1 MSTGTPFRSLSSG
14 EFSDEQV
21 FSWTYADEQNAK
33 ENWSI
38 TNPSEVNPYAE
49 LPQMVMLTYKMDNE
63 WKEQIEKD
71 TGSVDFSLNLFFKA
85 IKKDGEYTFVYK
97 DQVLQWL
104 KTITGKNKSFEI
116 KAYKSNTNSNIL
128 STISEKE
135 SPLPFKEGDLKSYLN
150 HTLWFLPDVAS
161 CSAMFNLLKE
171 LTNENHV
178 FEGYEIINASGI
190 KAGSGIEALKPV
202 NIALNR
208 NGKTPMENKT
218 ITLTC
223 GKLTT
228 GVTVAPW
235 TGILILRS
243 LSSPESYFQ
252 SIFRVQSPWVVK
264 NKITGDTQI
273 IKDRCYVFD
282 FAPNRALRVVSD
294 YCSRAIIKSN
304 SNSNNST
311 QDPEDVVISF
321 VNFLP
326 IFFSDGYS
334 MSKLDAK
341 GLLDYVLTGTSSSM
355 LAKKFQ
361 SDSVINLDSNTL
373 TKLKNNQPL
382 IDELSKIEAFRKLK
396 NQLDI
401 IISTDSLVKDAKIS
415 NKELSSDIKS
425 KVDEAK
431 KHRETIQKLLKKL
444 ITRLPIFMYLTD
456 DRESSIEELILSIE
470 PDLFVK
476 STGISIESFKELC
489 RLNVFNRDE
498 LTMAIFAFKKY
509 EEASLSYLDG
519 VVKES
524 ELIAG
529 FDNVFTKE
537 EARKLMEER
546 IDL

>member
-1 MSTGTPFRSLSSG
+1 M
-14 EFSDEQV
+14 
-21 FSWTYADEQNAK
+21 
-33 ENWSI
+33 
-38 TNPSEVNPYAE
+38 
-49 LPQMVMLTYKMDNE
+49 
-63 WKEQIEKD
+63 
-71 TGSVDFSLNLFFKA
+71 
-85 IKKDGEYTFVYK
+85 
-97 DQVLQWL
+97 
-104 KTITGKNKSFEI
+104 
-116 KAYKSNTNSNIL
+116 
-128 STISEKE
+128 
-135 SPLPFKEGDLKSYLN
+135 
-150 HTLWFLPDVAS
+150 
-161 CSAMFNLLKE
+161 
-171 LTNENHV
+171 
-178 FEGYEIINASGI
+178 
-190 KAGSGIEALKPV
+190 
-202 NIALNR
+202 
-208 NGKTPMENKT
+208 
-218 ITLTC
+218 
-223 GKLTT
+223 
-228 GVTVAPW
+228 TVPPW

-304 SNSNNST
+304 SNTNKELQN
-311 QDPEDVVISF
+311 PEDVVVSF

-382 IDELSKIEAFRKLK
+382 IDELSQIEAFRKLK

-415 NKELSSDIKS
+415 NKELSSDVKS

-524 ELIAG
+524 EFIAG